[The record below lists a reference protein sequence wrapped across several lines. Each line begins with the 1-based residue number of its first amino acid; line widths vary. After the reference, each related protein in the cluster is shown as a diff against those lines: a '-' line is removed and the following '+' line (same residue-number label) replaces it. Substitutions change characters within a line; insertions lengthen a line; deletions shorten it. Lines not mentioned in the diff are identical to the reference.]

1 MPAPAHYRRSQRVKA
16 PVPLTLAPAHQGF
29 APAWCELRRD
39 SQELV
44 GGGSTRSPTQKG
56 TAMKVLLIGL
66 LFILAMAYLALCA
79 YGIAR
84 TGSAAGLAEI
94 GNAAVLAIVL
104 GSLAVVLK
112 K

>member
-1 MPAPAHYRRSQRVKA
+1 M
-16 PVPLTLAPAHQGF
+16 
-29 APAWCELRRD
+29 
-39 SQELV
+39 
-44 GGGSTRSPTQKG
+44 
-56 TAMKVLLIGL
+56 LLIGL